1 MARTGGQNEP
11 IFRGGAEKF
20 VLLRSSEKIVVSVES
35 VV

>member
-20 VLLRSSEKIVVSVES
+20 RVVALVREDSR
-35 VV
+35 